1 MADEWLAK
9 VQKKPVGPRIG
20 SWIGAAICALGISVC
35 LTIVVLGG
43 QRIMDAGGFVA
54 SGGPYQIA
62 HPVPPGFWIQPLA
75 FVGLFA
81 FSIAHA
87 IFASRIKAPGLI
99 YAIWCVL
106 WTAVGAM
113 TFWNGLHPPRGNGL
127 AWGWLIMGGVF
138 LLVGLGS
145 IAAYFATQNLF
156 DWAHSEMSIRQLVV
170 YWTITITAVLVGVPL
185 GIAALAAV

>member
-9 VQKKPVGPRIG
+9 VQKKPAGPRIG
-20 SWIGAAICALGISVC
+20 SWIGAGICALGISAC

-43 QRIMDAGGFVA
+43 AQIMNVGGFVA

-62 HPVPPGFWIQPLA
+62 HPVPSGFWIQPVA
-75 FVGLFA
+75 FCGLFA
-81 FSIAHA
+81 FSIAHTV
-87 IFASRIKAPGLI
+87 FAWRIGAPRLV
-99 YAIWCVL
+99 YAMWCVL

-113 TFWNGLHPPRGNGL
+113 TLWYGLHPPQGNGL

-145 IAAYFATQNLF
+145 IAAYFATRNLIE
-156 DWAHSEMSIRQLVV
+156 WSHSEMSAGRLVV
-170 YWTITITAVLVGVPL
+170 YWTVTVAAILTGVFL